1 MIDLH
6 CHILPGVDDGA
17 KSETMSIEMAKKA
30 VDEGITHIVATP
42 HHNNGSYLNGKKSIL
57 QAVDELN
64 ALLEHNQLPLTI
76 LPGQE
81 PRIYGDIL
89 QDYQSGNILTI
100 NDNEKYMLIEFPSNH
115 VPKYAKQLLFD
126 IQLQDIIPI
135 IVHPERNQEIV
146 EKPDLLYRFVQNGAL
161 TQVTASSITGHFGK
175 KIKKFSLDLLEYNLT
190 HLIASDA
197 HNISSR
203 SFHLR
208 QAFEEV
214 EKEFGRDYRF
224 ILEDNAEFVL
234 AGGHVYK
241 EQPQRIQKK
250 KFLGIF

>member
-6 CHILPGVDDGA
+6 CHILPGIDDGA

-30 VDEGITHIVATP
+30 VAEGITHIVATP
-42 HHNNGSYLNGKKSIL
+42 HHNNGRYVNEKTSIML
-57 QAVDELN
+57 AVDELN
-64 ALLEHNQLPLTI
+64 SILVREQLPLTI

-89 QDYQSGNILTI
+89 QDYQADNILTI
-100 NDNEKYMLIEFPSNH
+100 NNLGKYMLIEFPSNH

-135 IVHPERNQEIV
+135 IVHPERNQELI
-146 EKPDLLYRFVQNGAL
+146 EKPNLLYQFVQDGAL
-161 TQVTASSITGHFGK
+161 TQVTASSISGNFGK
-175 KIKKFSLDLLEYNLT
+175 KIKKFSLELLDFNLT
-190 HLIASDA
+190 HVIASDA
-197 HNISSR
+197 HNTSGR

-208 QAFEEV
+208 EAYEVV
-214 EKEFGRDYRF
+214 EKELGRDYRY
-224 ILEDNAEFVL
+224 ILEDNAEIIIT
-234 AGGHVYK
+234 GGHVYK